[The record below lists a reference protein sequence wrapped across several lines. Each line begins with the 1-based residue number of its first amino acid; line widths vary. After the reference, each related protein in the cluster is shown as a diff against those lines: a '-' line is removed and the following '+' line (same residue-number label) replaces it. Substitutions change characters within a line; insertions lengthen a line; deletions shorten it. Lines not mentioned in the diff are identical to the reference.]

1 MNKVYISGKISG
13 LDLEEAKNK
22 FETAENALKSSG
34 YEVVNPMKLPHNHD
48 KKWESYMKECIKA
61 LMDCTHFYVIPEN
74 LFSSRGAI
82 IEIQLCIDLGLKQI
96 DL

>member
-1 MNKVYISGKISG
+1 
-13 LDLEEAKNK
+13 
-22 FETAENALKSSG
+22 
-34 YEVVNPMKLPHNHD
+34 
-48 KKWESYMKECIKA
+48 MKECIKA